1 MALVTAESK
10 TSEPM
15 HGEHHTTP
23 KKKVV
28 LGTAEDRANGS
39 SGDDFIFRTLENFAA
54 LGGATSPKLPTIK
67 DFSILKPI
75 SRGAFGKVF
84 LGYKKSDQNKLYAIK
99 VMQKTE
105 MINKNMVSQVITE
118 RNALALSR
126 SPFCVTLYYSLQSL
140 SSVYLVMEYMVGGD
154 LKSLLAMYG
163 FFDENTARFYAAEI
177 CLALQYLHS
186 HGIVHRDIKPDNM
199 LVSATGHVKLTDFG
213 LSRIEMRRDL
223 EISDLLNCSP
233 NLNARTPGQLLSLTS
248 HLSFGSHDKRII
260 AEAASHV
267 APCSAQKAARAA
279 AGTEAVSKESV
290 RPESS
295 DHESDGSFGQSRLQ
309 NESKISGVS
318 PFFSAEQNVST
329 VEEVK
334 LHRAE
339 ATVLEE
345 KYDSS
350 SYYTCTSSE
359 DVKDSGS
366 YESHGIV
373 RRVQIV
379 PPENAEDASQK
390 ENVDETNR
398 LEKMNPFECLM
409 VSKKL
414 QRNYTEDSGVSSRKS
429 DISNIPY
436 EISAIEKVEHS
447 ANSNKEDYYGSDFSR
462 SYSMSNLTES
472 SHHSPIRNG
481 TRGFKMPEY
490 FRGIKRRRNP
500 MNRVDSL
507 ASDVDASPVPST
519 GLTQEIDVLD
529 ICSDVHRSTPKKR
542 KATSPIKGVLKVR
555 SLSDD
560 EMQTGDNMITIDM
573 NVMFSTPVSSQK
585 IRREGGQLGKLKSTR
600 FQLPSSIEQSRKLK
614 TYSEALLP
622 AHFIKMPDESV
633 MSPICTGANATGGCD
648 SSSTAAGTRVTEEE
662 SGLTVENTPKAVKT
676 PFRTPKSVRRAPL
689 PSDERILGTPDYLAP
704 ELLLQQGHGP
714 GVDWW
719 ALGVCLYEFLT
730 GVPPF
735 NDETP
740 QKVFENI
747 LARNIEWPTDEES
760 LSVEAVEAVEQLLE
774 SDQTKRPAAEQM
786 RRMAFFA
793 SIDWSNMSSLKPP
806 FVPNP
811 DDPQDTGYFEAR
823 NVMQHLQLSNFEMD
837 PY

>member
-10 TSEPM
+10 SGESM

-23 KKKVV
+23 KKKVA

-39 SGDDFIFRTLENFAA
+39 SGEDFIFRTLENFAA
-54 LGGATSPKLPTIK
+54 LGGTTSPK
-67 DFSILKPI
+67 
-75 SRGAFGKVF
+75 
-84 LGYKKSDQNKLYAIK
+84 
-99 VMQKTE
+99 
-105 MINKNMVSQVITE
+105 
-118 RNALALSR
+118 
-126 SPFCVTLYYSLQSL
+126 
-140 SSVYLVMEYMVGGD
+140 
-154 LKSLLAMYG
+154 
-163 FFDENTARFYAAEI
+163 
-177 CLALQYLHS
+177 
-186 HGIVHRDIKPDNM
+186 
-199 LVSATGHVKLTDFG
+199 
-213 LSRIEMRRDL
+213 
-223 EISDLLNCSP
+223 
-233 NLNARTPGQLLSLTS
+233 LLSLTS

-267 APCSAQKAARAA
+267 APCSAQKATRAA
-279 AGTEAVSKESV
+279 AISEKVSGIP
-290 RPESS
+290 PEPTS

-329 VEEVK
+329 VEDGK
-334 LHRAE
+334 LLHRVE

-359 DVKDSGS
+359 DVKESGS
-366 YESHGIV
+366 YESHGVV

-379 PPENAEDASQK
+379 PAENTDDADQK

-398 LEKMNPFECLM
+398 SEKMNPFECLM

-500 MNRVDSL
+500 MSRVDSL
-507 ASDVDASPVPST
+507 ASDVDASPVTST

-529 ICSDVHRSTPKKR
+529 ICSEVHRSTPKKR

-600 FQLPSSIEQSRKLK
+600 FQLPSSIEQTRKLK

-622 AHFIKMPDESV
+622 GHFIKMTDESV
-633 MSPICTGANATGGCD
+633 MSPICTGANATGD
-648 SSSTAAGTRVTEEE
+648 NSSTAAGTRTMDEET
-662 SGLTVENTPKAVKT
+662 GLTVENTPKAVKT

-714 GVDWW
+714 AVDWW

-774 SDQTKRPAAEQM
+774 SDQSKRPAAEQM
-786 RRMAFFA
+786 RQMAFFA

>member
-1 MALVTAESK
+1 MALTGIDCKKEES
-10 TSEPM
+10 T

-23 KKKVV
+23 KKK
-28 LGTAEDRANGS
+28 AEDRANGS
-39 SGDDFIFRTLENFAA
+39 GTAGDDSIFRTLENFTA
-54 LGGATSPKLPTIK
+54 LNGASSPRLPTIK

-84 LGYKKSDQNKLYAIK
+84 LGYKNSDHNKLYAIK

-105 MINKNMVSQVITE
+105 MINKNMVSQVVTE

-126 SPFCVTLYYSLQSL
+126 SPFCVTLYYSLQSIT
-140 SSVYLVMEYMVGGD
+140 SVFLVMEYMVGGD

-177 CLALQYLHS
+177 CLALEYLHN

-213 LSRIEMRRDL
+213 LSRIELRRDL
-223 EISDLLNCSP
+223 ELSDLLNCSP

-248 HLSFGSHDKRII
+248 HLSFGSHDKRIV
-260 AEAASHV
+260 ADVASQCDSGSMQPMV
-267 APCSAQKAARAA
+267 A
-279 AGTEAVSKESV
+279 KE
-290 RPESS
+290 RLPHESS
-295 DHESDGSFGQSRLQ
+295 DHESDGSFGHARQQ
-309 NESKISGVS
+309 NDSKISGVS
-318 PFFSAEQNVST
+318 PFFSAEQNISS

-334 LHRAE
+334 ARSE
-339 ATVLEE
+339 ATVVEE
-345 KYDSS
+345 KFDSS
-350 SYYTCTSSE
+350 SYYTCTSTES
-359 DVKDSGS
+359 VKDSG
-366 YESHGIV
+366 GTVPV
-373 RRVQIV
+373 RNIRIV
-379 PPENAEDASQK
+379 PSEPETAVEK
-390 ENVDETNR
+390 ENVDDMNR
-398 LEKMNPFECLM
+398 IGKLNPFECLLM
-409 VSKKL
+409 SKKL
-414 QRNYTEDSGVSSRKS
+414 NRNYTEDSGVSSRKS
-429 DISNIPY
+429 DISNIPC
-436 EISAIEKVEHS
+436 EISAIEKIEHS
-447 ANSNKEDYYGSDFSR
+447 GNSNKDDYYGSDLSR

-472 SHHSPIRNG
+472 LHHSPTRNG

-490 FRGIKRRRNP
+490 FRGIKRRRHP
-500 MNRVDSL
+500 GNRLDSL
-507 ASDVDASPVPST
+507 VSDVDASSGSTST

-529 ICSDVHRSTPKKR
+529 ICSEVHRSTPKKR

-560 EMQTGDNMITIDM
+560 EMHTDERITIDM

-614 TYSEALLP
+614 TYSEAIVP
-622 AHFIKMPDESV
+622 SHFIKMTDDSV
-633 MSPICTGANATGGCD
+633 MSPICTAHQTDLCN
-648 SSSTAAGTRVTEEE
+648 STAEGGRI
-662 SGLTVENTPKAVKT
+662 GDDGDGMTVENTPKMVKT

-689 PSDERILGTPDYLAP
+689 ASDERILGTPDYLAP

-714 GVDWW
+714 AVDWW

-760 LSVEAVEAVEQLLE
+760 LSQEAVDAVEQLLNN
-774 SDQTKRPAAEQM
+774 DHNKRPAAEQM

-793 SIDWSNMSSLKPP
+793 SIDWANMSSLKPP

-837 PY
+837 HY